1 MESSDSEPEGI
12 IGSSNE
18 LVISSL
24 VVKSKRSSPRK
35 CFNSSQMLHILAFI
49 TKMDNSRSKLA
60 CFYGLSY
67 YGIGAIREFEYSKI
81 MEHRSFKEC
90 CTLVVR
96 AKRLGLMPPAEKP
109 SEISGPYERG
119 ILLGYDGLIRSDDII
134 CAERKYG
141 LAVCSLHRWYH
152 I

>member
-35 CFNSSQMLHILAFI
+35 CFNSSHILAFI

-67 YGIGAIREFEYSKI
+67 YGIGAIRKFEYSKI

-90 CTLVVR
+90 NTLVDS
-96 AKRLGLMPPAEKP
+96 AKRLGMMPPAEKP

-119 ILLGYDGLIRSDDII
+119 IRVALHVLI
-134 CAERKYG
+134 
-141 LAVCSLHRWYH
+141 
-152 I
+152 